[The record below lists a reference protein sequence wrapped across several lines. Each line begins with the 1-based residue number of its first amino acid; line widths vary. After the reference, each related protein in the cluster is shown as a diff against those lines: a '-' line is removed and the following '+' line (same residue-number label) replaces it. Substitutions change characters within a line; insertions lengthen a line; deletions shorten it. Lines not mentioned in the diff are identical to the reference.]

1 MFGSQASPK
10 SDRHAG
16 GVALLM
22 PVVWAEECRA
32 HVPGAE
38 IWVGVTTPGTEVPE
52 RAIVLRDAVVN
63 AGARLVPATAYGDE
77 TLELVHDRAFL
88 DHLAGIY
95 AAQEAAGFPTDSGQD
110 RVVPYIF
117 PTSAMLAGLP
127 ERVPTAIHARA
138 GLYCY
143 DTMTPSSRAAARR
156 TQSESCFRVMTRSWT
171 VS

>member
-1 MFGSQASPK
+1 
-10 SDRHAG
+10 
-16 GVALLM
+16 VALLM